1 MNETQ
6 WDTLAI
12 LFEQALSMPAAERVQ
27 FLDKACG
34 DDEALRRELDSLL
47 ESFNAA
53 PPFFDSLGDVVAVP
67 AKADVD
73 KAEVPD
79 THNLIGAQIGRYKVT
94 ELLGGGG
101 MGVVYKAEDIELHRT
116 VALKFLPPAL
126 SFDEQAR
133 ERFMAEARAASGL
146 DHVNVCTVHE
156 IGRTK
161 EGAMFIAMAHYEG
174 ETLKQ
179 KIAEN
184 AIPAE
189 LAIEYTLQIGSGL
202 SKAHAKRIIHRDV
215 KPANLMVTREGDV
228 KILDFGLAKIAE
240 QQLTQTGA
248 RMGTVAYMSP
258 EQVKGDAID
267 HRTDI
272 WSLGVVLYEM
282 VIGKKPFGGGNPQT
296 AIHGILNLEPA
307 PMSSSDRRVAP
318 YLASIISKCLEKDP
332 VNRYESVDALIEDL
346 REKRPTQRRSK
357 TVSKNPRRFYQVAGG
372 VVLFVALLLLLPFTR
387 DALFNAIN
395 PAGPASNEM
404 RIAFMP
410 VISLPEGDE
419 ANEAIA
425 AGLGYSMTGLL
436 NDISKYAEKE
446 LWIVPASE
454 MSVYGIKTVN
464 EAAEIFGVNLVLK
477 GIFRSLNDVVVL
489 TMELI
494 DSEQSHLVGTETRLI
509 DSAEITEKNLSLGF
523 QEQILESLAAL
534 LGIPLNDRMRNLVQ
548 ASLPD
553 NSDAYA
559 FYLQGVG
566 YLQRL
571 DQPGHIDLAIQLF
584 DQSLKEDSL
593 FALAHAGRCEAVWEK
608 YIHTSNMALAPEA
621 LTSCN
626 RATVLAQDVA
636 SVLVHVAS
644 VFLRTGEHGRAE
656 ETLNRALEIEPDNAD
671 AFRWLGRTYEDQG
684 QTDQAVEAYQQAI
697 TYKPNVWIYEYDL
710 GILLEYAGR
719 HEEARTHLE
728 RGSRLTP
735 DNYYMTNVLGYSYL
749 QTNELDAAQ
758 TYFESSL
765 QTHPN
770 VYAYRGLG
778 DLHLRNNQYAEALV
792 ALRLARTANE
802 NDWWTWRLMGHAYH
816 WQNQQDSATVSFNR
830 AIALIE
836 PTLDINPDDFDV
848 LGGLAEMYAVLGDSS
863 ISRDYLNKL
872 GQLNWS
878 WNYITFYL
886 GRTYEMLGDRASAF
900 KYIEEALQNGYAFNL
915 VVQDPWLGG
924 FRADER
930 YQALSEHFSDE

>member
-12 LFEQALSMPAAERVQ
+12 LFEKALSIPAAERVQ
-27 FLDKACG
+27 FLDNACG

-53 PPFFDSLGDVVAVP
+53 TPFFDSLGDVVAVP
-67 AKADVD
+67 LKAEVD
-73 KAEVPD
+73 TSEVPD
-79 THNLIGAQIGRYKVT
+79 THSLIGSQIGRYHVS

-101 MGVVYKAEDIELHRT
+101 MGVVYKAEDVELHRT

-179 KIAEN
+179 KIHAN

-228 KILDFGLAKIAE
+228 KILEFGLAKIAE

-248 RMGTVAYMSP
+248 RMGTGAYMSP

-272 WSLGVVLYEM
+272 WSLGVVMYEM
-282 VIGKKPFGGGNPQT
+282 VMGRKPFGGGNPQS

-307 PMSSSDRRVAP
+307 PMSSSERRVAP

-332 VNRYESVDALIEDL
+332 ANRYESVDALIDDL
-346 REKRPTQRRSK
+346 REKRPVQRRAK
-357 TVSKNPRRFYQVAGG
+357 AVTGNPRRLYQVAGG
-372 VVLFVALLLLLPFTR
+372 VVLLIALLLLVPFTR
-387 DALFNAIN
+387 GVLFNAIN
-395 PAGPASNEM
+395 PVGPASDEM

-410 VISLPEGDE
+410 IISLPEGDE

-436 NDISKYAEKE
+436 NDISKYTEKE

-454 MSVYGIKTVN
+454 MSVYGVKTVN
-464 EAAEIFGVNLVLK
+464 EAAEIFGVNLALK

-509 DSAEITEKNLSLGF
+509 DSAEITEKQLSIGF

-534 LGIPLNDRMRNLVQ
+534 LGISLDDRMRNLVQ

-553 NSDAYA
+553 NADAYA

-571 DQPGHIDLAIQLF
+571 DQPGNIDLAIQLF
-584 DQSLKEDSL
+584 DQSLEEDSL
-593 FALAHAGRCEAVWEK
+593 FALAHAWRCEAIWEK
-608 YIHTSNMALAPEA
+608 YIHTSDTALPPEA
-621 LTSCN
+621 LVSCN
-626 RATVLAQDVA
+626 RATELAQDVA

-644 VFLRTGEHGRAE
+644 VFLRTGEHDRAE
-656 ETLNRALEIEPDNAD
+656 ETLNRVLEIEPDNAD

-684 QTDQAVEAYQQAI
+684 LTDQAVEA
-697 TYKPNVWIYEYDL
+697 
-710 GILLEYAGR
+710 
-719 HEEARTHLE
+719 
-728 RGSRLTP
+728 
-735 DNYYMTNVLGYSYL
+735 
-749 QTNELDAAQ
+749 
-758 TYFESSL
+758 
-765 QTHPN
+765 
-770 VYAYRGLG
+770 
-778 DLHLRNNQYAEALV
+778 
-792 ALRLARTANE
+792 
-802 NDWWTWRLMGHAYH
+802 
-816 WQNQQDSATVSFNR
+816 
-830 AIALIE
+830 
-836 PTLDINPDDFDV
+836 
-848 LGGLAEMYAVLGDSS
+848 
-863 ISRDYLNKL
+863 
-872 GQLNWS
+872 
-878 WNYITFYL
+878 
-886 GRTYEMLGDRASAF
+886 
-900 KYIEEALQNGYAFNL
+900 
-915 VVQDPWLGG
+915 
-924 FRADER
+924 
-930 YQALSEHFSDE
+930 